1 MFQLMVEERLELTV
15 TNTTTITTINTIKK
29 ETNNITNTIKTREET
44 LKREE
49 EYTRLQTK

>member
-15 TNTTTITTINTIKK
+15 TNTTITTINTIKK
-29 ETNNITNTIKTREET
+29 ETNTITNTIIKREET

-49 EYTRLQTK
+49 EYT